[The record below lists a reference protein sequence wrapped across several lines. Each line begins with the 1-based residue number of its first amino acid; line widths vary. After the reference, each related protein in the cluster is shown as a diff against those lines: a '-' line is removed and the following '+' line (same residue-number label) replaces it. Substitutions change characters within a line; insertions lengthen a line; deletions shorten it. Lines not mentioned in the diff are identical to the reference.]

1 MKVKV
6 KYRIKIKS
14 INKNIKIKKSKIKII
29 KKCNTGKYRQE
40 LKTNRMKI
48 DFYFVITIIYLK
60 KA

>member
-29 KKCNTGKYRQE
+29 KKYNTGKYRQE
-40 LKTNRMKI
+40 LKKNRMKI
-48 DFYFVITIIYLK
+48 DFYFVITIIYI
-60 KA
+60 